1 MKSSQGLVI
10 LITLLFIILF
20 HVLIVFM
27 CKTRGCIYEKSL
39 AGDQG
44 SMAGSMTGSM
54 AAGSNNYFENS
65 EDTDH
70 CPFNEESTEEE
81 DLLEWL
87 QTEGDSIYASVGN
100 LSGTV
105 DNAMCSPVV
114 STESSSQHPLQKRI
128 DSSVI
133 LPEIK
138 HETTQHNNN
147 VISWNNSVSY
157 APIL

>member
-1 MKSSQGLVI
+1 MKSTQGLII
-10 LITLLFIILF
+10 LIVLLFIILF

-27 CKTRGCIYEKSL
+27 CKTRGYVYEKPLTS
-39 AGDQG
+39 GDHVVV
-44 SMAGSMTGSM
+44 
-54 AAGSNNYFENS
+54 NNDIENS
-65 EDTDH
+65 EDTDWTTDH

-87 QTEGDSIYASVGN
+87 QSEGDSIYASVGN

-105 DNAMCSPVV
+105 DNVMCSPVV
-114 STESSSQHPLQKRI
+114 STIESSQHPLQKRI

-138 HETTQHNNN
+138 QETTQHNNN
-147 VISWNNSVSY
+147 VTSWNNSVSY